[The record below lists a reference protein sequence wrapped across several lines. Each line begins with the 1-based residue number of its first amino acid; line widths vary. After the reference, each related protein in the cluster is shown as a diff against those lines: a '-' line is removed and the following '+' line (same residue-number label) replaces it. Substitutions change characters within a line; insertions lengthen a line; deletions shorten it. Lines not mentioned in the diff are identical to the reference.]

1 MVVLSLSLM
10 LFTLT
15 QLILKTLNTIVVVR
29 KSPTFL
35 KEKTLRSKDIR
46 SVRQS
51 REGAVQKEVSTFFN
65 SNNPN
70 RPERIVKVLRASD
83 QSIVLI

>member
-1 MVVLSLSLM
+1 M

-15 QLILKTLNTIVVVR
+15 QLILKTLNTSVVVR
-29 KSPTFL
+29 KSRTFL
-35 KEKTLRSKDIR
+35 KERTLRSKGIR

-70 RPERIVKVLRASD
+70 RPERTVKVLRASD